1 MGLLINKLLIISLAS
16 NDASEDPFA
25 SLKEIGNKIIPNDIW
40 AFVVQLL
47 ATAIVVF
54 ILAKF
59 LVKPAKKFI
68 QERKDYIA
76 SNLNAAEEKNKKA
89 EENLLAA
96 EKRLQDSRKEGK
108 EIIESAREN
117 ATQEKRRIV
126 DETKK
131 EVNSMRDKAYQDIES
146 EKIKMREEITN
157 EVIDVAILAATQV
170 VDRNLNDEDNRKI
183 VSDFVNKGD
192 NK

>member
-1 MGLLINKLLIISLAS
+1 MELINKLFLITLVSE
-16 NDASEDPFA
+16 DAGDDPFA

-68 QERKDYIA
+68 QERRDYIA
-76 SNLNAAEEKNKKA
+76 NNLSEAEEKNKKA
-89 EENLLAA
+89 EENLLAS

-108 EIIESAREN
+108 QIIESAREN

-157 EVIDVAILAATQV
+157 EVIDVALLAATQV

>member
-1 MGLLINKLLIISLAS
+1 MNLINQLFLITLAS
-16 NDASEDPFA
+16 QETSDDPFA
-25 SLKEIGNKIIPNDIW
+25 SLKEIGNKIIPNDPW
-40 AFVVQLL
+40 AFVVQLV
-47 ATAIVVF
+47 ATAILVL

-68 QERKDYIA
+68 EARKAYIA
-76 SNLNAAEEKNKKA
+76 NNLSEAEEKNKKA
-89 EENLLAA
+89 EENLSNSEDIL
-96 EKRLQDSRKEGK
+96 KKSRIEGK
-108 EIIESAREN
+108 QIIENAREN
-117 ATQEKRRIV
+117 AVSEKKRIV

-146 EKIKMREEITN
+146 ERLKMREEITN
-157 EVIDVAILAATQV
+157 EVIDVALLAATKV

-192 NK
+192 KE

>member
-1 MGLLINKLLIISLAS
+1 MNLIEKLNLITCVSQETG
-16 NDASEDPFA
+16 DDPFA

-40 AFVVQLL
+40 AFIVQLL
-47 ATAIVVF
+47 ATAILVF

-68 QERKDYIA
+68 AARKEYIA
-76 SNLNAAEEKNKKA
+76 NNLNEAEEKNRLA
-89 EENLLAA
+89 EENLHNSEEIL
-96 EKRLQDSRKEGK
+96 KKSRQESKQ
-108 EIIESAREN
+108 IIESAREN
-117 ATQEKRRIV
+117 AVSEKRRIV

-131 EVNSMRDKAYQDIES
+131 EVNSMRDNAFQEIES
-146 EKIKMREEITN
+146 ERYKMREELKN

-183 VSDFVNKGD
+183 VSDFVRKGD
-192 NK
+192 KN